1 MEPSTDPKFCRGF
14 ISCHKY
20 LYEPFYKHLQTG
32 AASPNESGSF
42 FGAKSHHDSL
52 CPEAEADEAAAE
64 ALALAA
70 VAGAASVTVRRI
82 SDRNWNWELAAIEP
96 APSGNG
102 LAQAGRAVQPLQ
114 FAFDLED

>member
-1 MEPSTDPKFCRGF
+1 MIQYARRPERTK
-14 ISCHKY
+14 
-20 LYEPFYKHLQTG
+20 LQ
-32 AASPNESGSF
+32 
-42 FGAKSHHDSL
+42 L
-52 CPEAEADEAAAE
+52 E

-70 VAGAASVTVRRI
+70 VAGAASVTMRRI

-96 APSGNG
+96 APSGNA